1 MTTSEMG
8 PALWSRPDNRGW
20 GRRAPQRTSYCNA
33 HECLTRTVRDL
44 ACVQEAEYAQA
55 VERGYHPGPLFL
67 EADNSGSAMEALIDA
82 VTRGV
87 GRAAVAV
94 PHRGHL
100 IPIGGAWEW
109 QAFLQDLTD
118 HPLVFARP
126 THDQRS
132 GHAGSL
138 APVPVPLSNL
148 RP

>member
-1 MTTSEMG
+1 MTTSEM
-8 PALWSRPDNRGW
+8 SS
-20 GRRAPQRTSYCNA
+20 GRCRRTGQRILYSYA
-33 HECLTRTVRDL
+33 HECLTRTLRDL
-44 ACVQEAEYAQA
+44 ADVQDAAHARAAEC
-55 VERGYHPGPLFL
+55 GYQLGPLFL
-67 EADNSGSAMEALIDA
+67 EADNSGSAMQALVDA
-82 VTRGV
+82 VRCGA